1 MIGTT
6 RKQTLA
12 QKVQAATN
20 GMGNQ
25 DIAKDISAGTAFG
38 EAIVGEGDLGRLKT
52 DPAMQAIEQR
62 YKDMSQGFSSEE
74 MVARRE
80 QMGQRIDQSTQ
91 GSSRAMQAALARAGV
106 KGGAAGAKLAD
117 VQMGGLAQKAGMER
131 DLLIANRQAQTE
143 GLGAYASQV
152 TGTRQF
158 DLAQAAKEKNI
169 ALQSGLGFA
178 QLGSGERAAL
188 LANEAA
194 MAKLQNQPEGGGS
207 TAKQLLGTG
216 GRFQAAITTG
226 GLSEVKRGFKKVF
239 CHHEDTEVLMED
251 GTYKKIKDI
260 ELGDM
265 TELGGKVTLISKMYS
280 GDEELY
286 EYIGEVVTGTH
297 YVKEGELW
305 LQVKDSKKSVR
316 RIDMDGCIICPIEVE
331 SGIYTTKAGYISGD
345 LKTEYV
351 DLVNKEF
358 NAN

>member
-1 MIGTT
+1 MAETK
-6 RKQTLA
+6 KQTLA
-12 QKVQAATN
+12 QKVQAATK

-25 DIAKDISAGTAFG
+25 DIAKDIAAGTAFG
-38 EAIVGEGDLGRLKT
+38 ESVVGEGDLGRLGT

-131 DLLIANRQAQTE
+131 DLLIANRQAQME

-152 TGTRQF
+152 AGTRQF

-194 MAKLQNQPEGGGS
+194 MAKLQNQPGGEEEDCLTVLNRLQRKPMFYINLEGHLRKYFV
-207 TAKQLLGTG
+207 T
-216 GRFQAAITTG
+216 
-226 GLSEVKRGFKKVF
+226 
-239 CHHEDTEVLMED
+239 M
-251 GTYKKIKDI
+251 KIPKYLWKTVHI
-260 ELGDM
+260 RKL
-265 TELGGKVTLISKMYS
+265 KISNL
-280 GDEELY
+280 E
-286 EYIGEVVTGTH
+286 T
-297 YVKEGELW
+297 
-305 LQVKDSKKSVR
+305 
-316 RIDMDGCIICPIEVE
+316 
-331 SGIYTTKAGYISGD
+331 
-345 LKTEYV
+345 
-351 DLVNKEF
+351 
-358 NAN
+358 